1 MTFTKK
7 ILAAAIVGGL
17 FAANAQAQV
26 RITNDDTLW
35 NPARY
40 ASEIIAG
47 PGAARVTLTSIAENR
62 MRVNFG
68 YNFSP
73 GEVRYARIECG
84 AGVELTGP
92 AFQSTTNAGTLAAI
106 FGSVNGTGT
115 NAISFSVT
123 SPASPNQILATEEFQ
138 LNIAPRI
145 SSVANDINCTYSL
158 YDQPSQAANGG
169 SAGLI
174 STSVATAPYL
184 IFRSGYRLA
193 LTPQRATA
201 NVEVTPAFSQFVNAG
216 VDDQVE
222 GDNNIAHL
230 ADVSY
235 GTATTQARLANGNL
249 GVFTDFLA
257 TAAGTGSTITIN
269 GDFSAAA
276 NSDGTYTGAGSRV
289 FISTTAACDAADP
302 GNINATAVSATAAT
316 FPSNTA
322 LTGRNLC
329 FAPRRGLTAATNAVI
344 PASTYTA
351 TLNAVSAAPTTYAV
365 TNRGP
370 SAAGEIVRNGTQL
383 QAPLAQIPP
392 GYLSRV
398 VLTNTGSVARPYT
411 ITAQGETGTTFTTG
425 AAATGTVPANGTV
438 VLNVADIVTIT
449 GATRGTLNATVAGP
463 NSQIQGLYQ
472 IVNPA
477 TGSISNETMVRPGT
491 N

>member
-7 ILAAAIVGGL
+7 ILATAIVGGL
-17 FAANAQAQV
+17 FASAAQAQV
-26 RITNDDTLW
+26 NINNDDTTW

-47 PGAARVTLTSIAENR
+47 PGAARVNLTAGTFNQ
-62 MRVNFG
+62 MRINFG

-73 GEVRYARIECG
+73 AEVRYARVECTS
-84 AGVELTGP
+84 GVELTAP
-92 AFQSTTNAGTLAAI
+92 SVAATTNAGTIASI
-106 FGSVNGTGT
+106 FGAINGTGT

-123 SPASPNQILATEEFQ
+123 SPASPNQIEAAETFDLAIT
-138 LNIAPRI
+138 PRI

-193 LTPQRATA
+193 VTAQTATA
-201 NVEVTPAFSQFVNAG
+201 NVEVTPAFSQFVNTG
-216 VDDQVE
+216 VGDQTE
-222 GDNNIAHL
+222 ADNNTAHL
-230 ADVSY
+230 ADVTY

-276 NSDGTYTGAGSRV
+276 NSDGTFTGAASRV
-289 FISTTAACDAADP
+289 YISDVGICDPAFG
-302 GNINATAVSATAAT
+302 GNITATAVSATAAS

-322 LTGRNLC
+322 LGARNLC
-329 FAPRRGLTAATNAVI
+329 FAPRRGTTSATNAVI

-411 ITAQGETGTTFTTG
+411 ISAQGEAGTTFTAG
-425 AAATGTVPANGTV
+425 AAATGSIPANGTV

-477 TGSISNETMVRPGT
+477 TGSISNETMIRPGT